1 MPSSP
6 VYDSDSNDVE
16 LYMYLVFLFGCAFN
30 FLRLLQESGQ
40 RTSPRFYTS
49 SSKSLQKP
57 VDSAARK
64 LVDTCSKNAY
74 ISHMGLDPRCFDN
87 LHEEFKKEYPP
98 LLLTGRPRA
107 LDTRMI
113 LALVLMWLHSTM
125 KQETLC
131 LLFGVTAAS
140 VSRSKIMGI
149 KTLYRVFSK
158 NKNDRR
164 WSIRWPSDNKKRQFN
179 EMIQANTSNDFEKE
193 QNAYYNGWKSD
204 CFASQVIVFTPD
216 SCI

>member
-1 MPSSP
+1 
-6 VYDSDSNDVE
+6 
-16 LYMYLVFLFGCAFN
+16 
-30 FLRLLQESGQ
+30 
-40 RTSPRFYTS
+40 
-49 SSKSLQKP
+49 
-57 VDSAARK
+57 
-64 LVDTCSKNAY
+64 
-74 ISHMGLDPRCFDN
+74 MGLDPRCFDN

-193 QNAYYNGWKSD
+193 VTEGVFGFIDGLNLKIKHPSDPLEQNAYYNGWKSD

-216 SCI
+216 SCICFVR